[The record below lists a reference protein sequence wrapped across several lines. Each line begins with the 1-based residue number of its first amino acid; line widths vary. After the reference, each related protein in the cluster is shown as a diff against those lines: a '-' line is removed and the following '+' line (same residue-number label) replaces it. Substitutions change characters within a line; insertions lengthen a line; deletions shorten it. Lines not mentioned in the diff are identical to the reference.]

1 MAQVGFWRT
10 GHVTRCYFERILNIM
25 VINKNAFVYMYVY
38 KREKEDDARSIH
50 SLRPSKIYSVIIVK
64 DQKIRR
70 APKRIEGRQLYFLA
84 SLMLI

>member
-1 MAQVGFWRT
+1 
-10 GHVTRCYFERILNIM
+10 
-25 VINKNAFVYMYVY
+25 MYVY

-50 SLRPSKIYSVIIVK
+50 SLRPSKIYSEIIVK

-70 APKRIEGRQLYFLA
+70 VPKRVEGRQLYFLA